1 VALLVALLAGGCGG
15 PAPPPATPAPSPP
28 EPVAGGA
35 ATGASAAPAA
45 PAPGPAV
52 SAGTPGGLALL
63 GQTVPVGTSQ
73 RLIWEGG
80 GTFDGGSAEGIP
92 VFIVNGNAPGP
103 LVCLTAAIHGD
114 ELNGIEMVRRI
125 MQDLDPARLSGG
137 VVGIPIVNLQG
148 FRRGS
153 RYLPDRRDLNR
164 SFPGSA
170 GGSLAAR
177 LAHIF
182 LSEIV
187 SRADVG
193 IDLHSA
199 AIHRTN
205 FPQIRIA
212 PGDAR
217 IKHLA
222 EAFGAPVILTSKLR
236 EGSLRQ
242 VARGLGVGM
251 LLYEAGEGLRFDEF
265 AARVGVAGI
274 QRVMRSLGMTA
285 ARGPAAP
292 RAAPLHALSS
302 YWLRAPAG
310 GLLRPFRSTGEQVRA
325 GDVLGIISDPFGEVE
340 TDVLAEDPGLIVG
353 RTNLPVVNEGD
364 GLFHIARLEVGR
376 EAARALD
383 AIAQQIEGESLFDE
397 DEII

>member
-164 SFPGSA
+164 FFPGNPSGSA
-170 GGSLAAR
+170 ASRIAHSLFTDVIRHCNGLIDIHTGSL
-177 LAHIF
+177 
-182 LSEIV
+182 
-187 SRADVG
+187 
-193 IDLHSA
+193 
-199 AIHRTN
+199 N
-205 FPQIRIA
+205 
-212 PGDAR
+212 
-217 IKHLA
+217 
-222 EAFGAPVILTSKLR
+222 
-236 EGSLRQ
+236 
-242 VARGLGVGM
+242 
-251 LLYEAGEGLRFDEF
+251 
-265 AARVGVAGI
+265 
-274 QRVMRSLGMTA
+274 
-285 ARGPAAP
+285 
-292 RAAPLHALSS
+292 
-302 YWLRAPAG
+302 
-310 GLLRPFRSTGEQVRA
+310 
-325 GDVLGIISDPFGEVE
+325 
-340 TDVLAEDPGLIVG
+340 
-353 RTNLPVVNEGD
+353 RTNLPQLRADLRNERVRQFADGFGGLVVVQSPGVRI
-364 GLFHIARLEVGR
+364 GV
-376 EAARALD
+376 D
-383 AIAQQIEGESLFDE
+383 AIFRLFQQLGMLDRLRLLKQPKPVYYRSTWVRADDGGILFSLVRLGQVVSAGDILGTVTDPITNEQSLIYSPVRGRVVGMALNQVVMPGFATFNLGIEAGDARNGSLMESLEAPPDE
-397 DEII
+397 EPEGSRDLGDPDEQERPE